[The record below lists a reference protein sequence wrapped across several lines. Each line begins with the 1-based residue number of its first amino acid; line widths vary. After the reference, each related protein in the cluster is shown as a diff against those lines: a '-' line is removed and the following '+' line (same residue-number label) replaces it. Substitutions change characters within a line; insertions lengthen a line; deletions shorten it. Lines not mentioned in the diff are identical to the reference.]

1 MRLKVWKGHG
11 RPKTSD
17 AEAAIAKARASALSG
32 LEAVAADA
40 AQDIVAK
47 VSGIKV
53 TPAQATQ
60 AVKAALTNG

>member
-1 MRLKVWKGHG
+1 MQDKTELPLPISKTKLK
-11 RPKTSD
+11 
-17 AEAAIAKARASALSG
+17 AE
-32 LEAVAADA
+32 ADA